1 MMSGNSNVLNS
12 FEVLQSKFAI
22 LMNDYC
28 CYLGPLNRTLSRSV
42 SNNPHGHYPSMPGAG
57 AVMTGQGSAGSG
69 SELAGGGAKGPGG
82 GSTTPGGDNSTF
94 TVCKFFLH

>member
-1 MMSGNSNVLNS
+1 
-12 FEVLQSKFAI
+12 
-22 LMNDYC
+22 MNDYC

-69 SELAGGGAKGPGG
+69 SELAGGGGKGPGG

-94 TVCKFFLH
+94 TVCKFFFALMSQQFFCRGHLRKLFT